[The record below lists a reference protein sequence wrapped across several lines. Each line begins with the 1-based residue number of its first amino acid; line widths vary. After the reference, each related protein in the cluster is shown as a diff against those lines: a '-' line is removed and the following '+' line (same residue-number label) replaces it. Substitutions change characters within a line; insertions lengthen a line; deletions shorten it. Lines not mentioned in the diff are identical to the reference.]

1 MITLQHLNTVL
12 EHKKNR
18 DDYCHTEENFRV
30 NMIKTTKGYEGVSLN
45 LNDKWC
51 VEHLLI
57 FLIVLIML
65 KILFTCIE

>member
-1 MITLQHLNTVL
+1 
-12 EHKKNR
+12 
-18 DDYCHTEENFRV
+18 
-30 NMIKTTKGYEGVSLN
+30 MIKTTKGYEGVSLN